1 MSGRTDIS
9 TRSYK
14 MSGEYAMAQAIL
26 EAEQALIY
34 AEMEYEMEKE
44 QEDENRND

>member
-1 MSGRTDIS
+1 
-9 TRSYK
+9 

-34 AEMEYEMEKE
+34 AEMEYEMEQSEKE
-44 QEDENRND
+44 HDNENE

>member
-1 MSGRTDIS
+1 
-9 TRSYK
+9 

-34 AEMEYEMEKE
+34 AEMEYEMEQA
-44 QEDENRND
+44 QEVQDECVA